1 MRMPDIETGSPRT
14 HAGGSEFVG
23 LTQGVLFDYG
33 RTLVTFDYPT
43 EDLVDVMRAFRPR
56 IEAALG
62 LAAPEAEAI
71 LKDVLLPLEE
81 YVASMSEDEV
91 DYMHVY
97 RETWAN
103 AGMKL
108 PDGLLH
114 DILDAEQM
122 CWDRAVR
129 LAPEALQVL
138 SWLGSHGI
146 KRGVCSNAPF
156 PPEMMRRQVDAN
168 GVGEMVDAVVFSS
181 EVGRRKP
188 APEVYRAALDAI
200 GVDAR
205 HALFVGDRVRE
216 DYEGPRAVGMRAVI
230 STAHAEEAP
239 PGGVPT
245 IASLSEL
252 PGLL

>member
-1 MRMPDIETGSPRT
+1 MRMPD
-14 HAGGSEFVG
+14 
-23 LTQGVLFDYG
+23 TQGVLFDYG

-43 EDLVDVMRAFRPR
+43 SDLLEVVRGFRPR

-62 LAAPEAEAI
+62 APAPEAEAI
-71 LKDVLLPLEE
+71 LEDVLLPLEKI
-81 YVASMSEDEV
+81 VGSMSEDEV
-91 DYMHVY
+91 EYMDVF
-97 RETWAN
+97 REAWAQ
-103 AGMKL
+103 AGLKL
-108 PDGLLH
+108 PDGLLYE
-114 DILDAEQM
+114 ILDAEQL
-122 CWDRAVR
+122 CWDRSVR
-129 LAPEALQVL
+129 LDPDALQVL
-138 SWLGSHGI
+138 SWLGAHGI
-146 KRGVCSNAPF
+146 KRGICSNAPF
-156 PPEMMRRQVDAN
+156 PPEMMRRQVATN

-239 PGGVPT
+239 PDGVPT
-245 IASLSEL
+245 IASLSEVTN
-252 PGLL
+252 LL